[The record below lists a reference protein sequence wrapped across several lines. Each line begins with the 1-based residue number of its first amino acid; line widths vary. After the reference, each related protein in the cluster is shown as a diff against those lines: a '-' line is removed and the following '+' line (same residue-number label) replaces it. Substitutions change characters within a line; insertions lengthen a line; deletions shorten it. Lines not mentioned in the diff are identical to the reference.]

1 MSYHEPVLLKE
12 CIEGLKINPDGIYV
26 DVTFGGGG
34 HSKKILESLSDK
46 GKLVAFDQD
55 ITASKN
61 LPNDSRIIFI
71 NQNFMYLQNSLRLH
85 GIKQVNGILAD
96 LGVSSHQFDTGERGF
111 SIRHEGPLDMRMNTK
126 ASLTASAVIKNY
138 EGKDLSRIFRLYGE
152 IENFRKLSDLIVSA
166 RNDQPIETTLQLK
179 EIAST
184 IAPKHAEHK
193 YLARVFQALRIE
205 VNKEMEVLQEF
216 LNQSLQVLKN
226 KGRLV
231 IMSYHSLEDRLVKDF
246 MKTGNCEGKQDK
258 DFFGN
263 IFRPFELITKKPIV
277 PNENEINTNNRARSA
292 KLRIAEK
299 IN

>member
-1 MSYHEPVLLKE
+1 
-12 CIEGLKINPDGIYV
+12 
-26 DVTFGGGG
+26 
-34 HSKKILESLSDK
+34 
-46 GKLVAFDQD
+46 
-55 ITASKN
+55 
-61 LPNDSRIIFI
+61 
-71 NQNFMYLQNSLRLH
+71 MYLQNSLRLH

-126 ASLTASAVIKNY
+126 ASLTASVVIKNY

-166 RNDQPIETTLQLK
+166 RNDQPFETTFQLK

-216 LNQSLQVLKN
+216 LNQSLQVLEN

-277 PNENEINTNNRARSA
+277 PNENEINLNNRARSS
-292 KLRIAEK
+292 KIRIAEK